1 MHVCV
6 FACGVSM
13 VLENGVGPEK
23 LDDILAAVKETP
35 RGRWFLETYEHR
47 LRSTDTSKIL
57 GAIATL
63 ERQIQSMEVPES
75 NSGLL
80 NRARAAIAQARKDIL
95 DLPGRPNE
103 LSAEGQLFAKLASLS
118 KKQFPPDSATGNG
131 VDRALRLVADLDLD
145 FSVATTPAET
155 KQFFKQ
161 DEAVFEPAPTPKPS
175 VVTTRHEPAVDMPP
189 RGAKL
194 VIQRL
199 ATSSVATVM
208 PSTQTPRNPESQQDV
223 FVSEPERAAD
233 APTGQA
239 KAQAE
244 TPEPPQS
251 RIVIIRRKA
260 DEMDEV
266 PLFETA
272 AGIPASAA

>member
-13 VLENGVGPEK
+13 VLENGAGREK

-47 LRSTDTSKIL
+47 LRANDTLKIL
-57 GAIATL
+57 GAISTL
-63 ERQIQSMEVPES
+63 ERQIQSMEVPGS

-95 DLPGRPNE
+95 DLPGRPTE

-145 FSVATTPAET
+145 FSVATKPAET
-155 KQFFKQ
+155 RQFFKQ
-161 DEAVFEPAPTPKPS
+161 DEAVFEPAPAPKP
-175 VVTTRHEPAVDMPP
+175 VMVTTRNESAVDMPP

-199 ATSSVATVM
+199 ATSNATTGM
-208 PSTQTPRNPESQQDV
+208 ASPQTPRIPELTQDV
-223 FVSEPERAAD
+223 FVNEPESAAP
-233 APTGQA
+233 APTEHA
-239 KAQAE
+239 KAHAE

>member
-57 GAIATL
+57 DAIAKL
-63 ERQIQSMEVPES
+63 ERQIQAMELPGS
-75 NSGLL
+75 DSGLL

-95 DLPGRPNE
+95 DLPGRPTE

-145 FSVATTPAET
+145 FSVATKPAET

-161 DEAVFEPAPTPKPS
+161 DEAVFEPAPTPKPL
-175 VVTTRHEPAVDMPP
+175 VVTTRNEPAVDMPP

-208 PSTQTPRNPESQQDV
+208 PSTQTPRIPESQQDV
-223 FVSEPERAAD
+223 FVNEPEGEAD
-233 APTGQA
+233 TPTGQA

-244 TPEPPQS
+244 TSEPPQG

-266 PLFETA
+266 PLFENA